1 MIVPQELNFSP
12 PNAVPS
18 GTSSMDINVAS
29 LNQSYSMA
37 NGGIVQFELP
47 AKNGYI
53 VSDTV
58 SLRYKYSIT
67 SNGATES
74 KIRCTPCY
82 TFFSKLES
90 TIGGAQGDIIHD
102 YNVVQNTLLNT
113 TWNVAMKN
121 GNAANYGWRTDN
133 DQISNLET
141 QDGRHCEVNEVG
153 SFSCPLPCM
162 ISNAERYFP
171 IGSTGGANKIML
183 TLETLANSFA
193 TLPAI
198 AADVP
203 GGGLAAAACVQPLD
217 VVLSDMVLSYTM
229 VMLSPEAENEI
240 LSRGPL
246 TIKTSSFTTS
256 SNNIG
261 INSSGAVDL
270 VYSHRCASLKSL
282 FMVCS
287 SSLGQNG
294 KFDAYNIWGP
304 QGSIS
309 FNVSGKQIPQ
319 RPLDF
324 SPGAIAMVLTSLK
337 QAVGSIY
344 NNQNNCSI
352 NNGEFFKPLTNPSL
366 ATIVSPA
373 KSYIG
378 VNTEILASKSNSV
391 LLSGISTQDSPI
403 TCRMS
408 LTAPIVSNVSA
419 MLISCYDVIITI
431 DPVTKEV
438 VIRK

>member
-1 MIVPQELNFSP
+1 MIIPQELNFTSP
-12 PNAVPS
+12 SAVPS
-18 GTSSMDINVAS
+18 GTTSMDMNIAS

-58 SLRYKYSIT
+58 SLRYKYTIT

-82 TFFSKLES
+82 TFFQKLET

-102 YNVVQNTLLNT
+102 YNVVQNTLLNS
-113 TWNVAMKN
+113 TWNVAQKN
-121 GNAANYGWRTDN
+121 GNAPNYGWRTDN
-133 DQISNLET
+133 DTTSNLET
-141 QDGRHCEVNEVG
+141 QDGRHCEVNEAG

-162 ISNAERYFP
+162 FSNAERYFP

-193 TLPAI
+193 TTPAI
-198 AADVP
+198 TADGALGVV
-203 GGGLAAAACVQPLD
+203 GAVACVQPLE
-217 VVLSDMVLSYTM
+217 VILSDMVLSYTM

-246 TIKTSSFTTS
+246 TIKTTSFTTS

-344 NNQNNCSI
+344 NNQNNFSI
-352 NNGEFFKPLTNPSL
+352 NNGEFFKPLTSPSL

-373 KSYIG
+373 KCYVG
-378 VNTEILASKSNSV
+378 VNSELLASKSNSV
-391 LLSGISTQDSPI
+391 LLSGISTQDAPI

-419 MLISCYDVIITI
+419 MLISCYDVIISV